1 MDEWIR
7 RCDTNIYNGV
17 LVIKKK
23 KNETLPFAITWM
35 DLEGIKLNKSE
46 IDKYYMILLL
56 RGIWKNKTNV
66 TKQKQS

>member
-1 MDEWIR
+1 MDKKMWYKYLQWSISH
-7 RCDTNIYNGV
+7 
-17 LVIKKK
+17 KKK

>member
-1 MDEWIR
+1 
-7 RCDTNIYNGV
+7 
-17 LVIKKK
+17 
-23 KNETLPFAITWM
+23 M